1 MAELKAL
8 EKSKASEIESLRKE
22 SETVVLQLKQKQEGE
37 IEALKT
43 AHTSVISTKTA
54 EITALESSYT
64 EAQGVHAAELEAGKK
79 QLELATADARQ
90 LRKDLE
96 ERADQLASV
105 RSAMETTAASLSEV
119 QSMLDSERTAHALTT
134 SAKDNAE
141 AAVFELKA
149 EVETLDA
156 KALAEEAVQKKLRN
170 TIQEL
175 KGNIRVFCRVRP
187 MLAADTTSDSEPVQ
201 VFDLGADKKA
211 IQVQN
216 PEGRSNA
223 MGESK
228 TEVKHFAFDHV
239 FGESS
244 TQDEVF
250 GEVGQLVQ
258 SAVDGYKVCVF
269 CYGQTGSGKTFTMQG
284 PEDCELTPGCTS
296 AGLIPR
302 SVEQIFVEAEKLGK
316 SGWSF
321 EIYASFLEIYNDSLF
336 DLLDGGRNGK
346 ASGNKLEIKLEKG
359 RAGKTRPHVPE
370 LKQAKVSTPGEV
382 YSLLTT
388 AAEVRSTEATAMNE
402 RSSRSH
408 SVFQLRVTGINSL
421 TGENTSG
428 VLNLIDLAGS
438 ERTSKSK
445 VDGDRAKEA
454 NEINKSLSNLSNC
467 IMALANKD
475 KHVPFRNSKLTHY
488 LEPFLG
494 GDAKALMFVNVASEP
509 QSFNESLCSLRFA
522 QKVNACEIGTAR
534 RGVKIGGA

>member
-1 MAELKAL
+1 MH
-8 EKSKASEIESLRKE
+8 S
-22 SETVVLQLKQKQEGE
+22 VP
-37 IEALKT
+37 KT
-43 AHTSVISTKTA
+43 AVSW
-54 EITALESSYT
+54 
-64 EAQGVHAAELEAGKK
+64 AG
-79 QLELATADARQ
+79 
-90 LRKDLE
+90 
-96 ERADQLASV
+96 
-105 RSAMETTAASLSEV
+105 
-119 QSMLDSERTAHALTT
+119 TAHALTT

-284 PEDCELTPGCTS
+284 PE
-296 AGLIPR
+296 
-302 SVEQIFVEAEKLGK
+302 V
-316 SGWSF
+316 
-321 EIYASFLEIYNDSLF
+321 
-336 DLLDGGRNGK
+336 
-346 ASGNKLEIKLEKG
+346 
-359 RAGKTRPHVPE
+359 
-370 LKQAKVSTPGEV
+370 
-382 YSLLTT
+382 
-388 AAEVRSTEATAMNE
+388 
-402 RSSRSH
+402 
-408 SVFQLRVTGINSL
+408 
-421 TGENTSG
+421 
-428 VLNLIDLAGS
+428 
-438 ERTSKSK
+438 
-445 VDGDRAKEA
+445 
-454 NEINKSLSNLSNC
+454 
-467 IMALANKD
+467 
-475 KHVPFRNSKLTHY
+475 
-488 LEPFLG
+488 
-494 GDAKALMFVNVASEP
+494 
-509 QSFNESLCSLRFA
+509 SLCGFS
-522 QKVNACEIGTAR
+522 IH
-534 RGVKIGGA
+534 